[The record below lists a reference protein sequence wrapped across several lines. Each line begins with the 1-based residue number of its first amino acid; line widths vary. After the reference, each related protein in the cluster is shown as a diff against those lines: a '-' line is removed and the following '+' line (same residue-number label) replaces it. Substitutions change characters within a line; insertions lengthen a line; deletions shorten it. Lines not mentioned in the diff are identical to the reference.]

1 MLSPNRLM
9 NLDYSLLNVTAN
21 VISCLLERSFVTLDI
36 LIDYVCSPSNQINES
51 DVILAV
57 TFLYATGKVEYIN
70 ELMEIRLVSSS
81 DD

>member
-21 VISCLLERSFVTLDI
+21 VISCLLERTFVTLDI